1 MNSYKHT
8 ILIILAAMFVSCGS
22 ESNSDGKSSISQEG
36 IRINEGMIKSI
47 ASAVNLYMVQNG
59 EYPGDIYMLED
70 YYSIPEESECIIVI
84 DDYEIILTNL
94 LYDIV
99 STYKIETM
107 KFEHTQK

>member
-8 ILIILAAMFVSCGS
+8 ILIILAAIFVSCGS

-36 IRINEGMIKSI
+36 IRINEHMIEGV
-47 ASAVNLYMVQNG
+47 ALAMNTYMVENG
-59 EYPGDIYMLED
+59 EYPGDIYMLEN
-70 YYSIPEESECIIVI
+70 YFSIPEESEYIIVI

-99 STYKIETM
+99 STYEIETM